1 MPSDTE
7 IKSNA
12 ASIRTVAQWLSTR
25 AGEAHGTGSQVYGA
39 RGDSE
44 STWTGPASDGF
55 RSTMTRFGQQID
67 GLVGDLNGTTAA
79 LNSHADDVDTAKSR
93 MSQALEIARA
103 GGLTVNGHIIEEPG
117 PAPAAPAPLPTDKEP
132 TPRQQQI
139 HDQATQ
145 AQSAHAQQVKAY
157 VEAERVATPAR
168 QSFIDSQN
176 TFVKFAKGYAEKA
189 PINIADISTGLAGA
203 VAQRTS
209 NFRAA
214 ARAMDPAIERAAA
227 YAKSGRTNPF
237 AQVRADA
244 LEIERRL
251 AKQAELNKAVATRT
265 ARMVDRLPSNVKSI
279 LTTNLDFKQAQKPIA
294 NHILRG
300 ATKVGSKLP
309 IVGGVITGLGIGLDI
324 AGGKDAPTAV
334 SSGVGGFVAGSLATA
349 GIAAAGGPVGWA
361 VAGGAVVSAGVGFVI
376 EEWGDDI
383 ADMAGDAV
391 DWAGDRL
398 SDAGNMIGKA
408 GKAVGDFFGDLF

>member
-1 MPSDTE
+1 MPIDTE
-7 IKSNA
+7 IKSDA
-12 ASIRTVAQWLSTR
+12 ASIRAVAQWLSVR

-67 GLVGDLNGTTAA
+67 DLVGDLNGTTAA

-93 MSQALEIARA
+93 MAQALEIARA
-103 GGLTVNGHIIEEPG
+103 GGLTVNGHVIQEPG

-168 QSFIDSQN
+168 QRFIDSQN

-227 YAKSGRTNPF
+227 YAKSGRTSPF

-265 ARMVDRLPSNVKSI
+265 ARMVDRLPDSAKRF
-279 LTTNLDFKQAQKPIA
+279 LNLGMDFNKAAKPIG
-294 NHILRG
+294 NSVLRG
-300 ATKVGSKLP
+300 AAKAGSKLP
-309 IVGGVITGLGIGLDI
+309 VVGGLITAAGVGFDI
-324 AGGKDAPTAV
+324 STGKDPTTAV
-334 SSGVGGFVAGSLATA
+334 VSGVGGFVAGSLATA
-349 GIAAAGGPVGWA
+349 GVAAAGGPVGWA
-361 VAGGAVVSAGVGFVI
+361 VAGGALVSAGVGFAI

-383 ADMAGDAV
+383 VDAASGAV

-398 SDAGNMIGKA
+398 SDAGNAIGKA
-408 GKAVGDFFGDLF
+408 GKAAGDFFGDLF